1 MSFAKK
7 GNHPTAPQSV
17 EELVLSDEKTNSGEE
32 FVLFD
37 SGSGKK
43 NRIIMFA
50 SETTLNFLN
59 KCQTMFMDGT
69 VSSGPI
75 LFDQVYIIHG

>member
-1 MSFAKK
+1 MLIVSK

-17 EELVLSDEKTNSGEE
+17 EELVLPEEKTNSGEE

-50 SETTLNFLN
+50 SETTLNFLA

-69 VSSGPI
+69 VSSGPM
-75 LFDQVYIIHG
+75 LFDQVYVIHG